1 MCLVSGTI
9 VNVSKWNWDGDHIVH
24 DCTVPSARNVIGSRK
39 KYPLDI
45 REFLVSEKNSVMSNT
60 LREDFP
66 KFLKRY
72 YSDRSGKKYSFFESK
87 QEGSFDFKVKVIT
100 NFVSQNIAYLPA
112 NGTDP
117 WLFPD
122 ETLCIKEG
130 DCEDRAF
137 LIASLMLASGISS
150 FNVRV
155 ALGKVKTV
163 LGNHEEKT
171 FDHVWVMYKNEIGR
185 WRVIDPLK
193 TKNYNKIS
201 QKVTESADNSQNQI
215 LKTEYIP
222 YYIFNDYH
230 LWSVNSSDIELK
242 RFHEYLSKKF
252 DFNRFHP
259 TFAGEVHK
267 SILEIAL
274 KGAEQKILDWIDSRF
289 WMGIIDVQDMPNI
302 YHPFD
307 HFDNSYIKE
316 GWEQVFNNL
325 RTFEKDNEKYLDNF
339 GKAAHAIADFY
350 AHTTYAHF
358 ANRTMYSFNGT
369 NTNTEILDITELL
382 NQFDPDNLSIKN
394 RIHYDMQSNDLQ
406 NRILKFNLND
416 TLFSYNKSYCDK
428 GDKQKFSGIIK
439 NLNGKVISGRYAQ
452 PGGSIFSN
460 DSQDTIELLIDF
472 PDDLTETD
480 QQKRDFVYR
489 AAAPHHNEIGVDK
502 HSKSSEHQLYRNETD
517 YNIQYKL
524 RRRAAILHIRD
535 AFKKHYNGNNPI
547 NTELSD
553 IDLINGELG

>member
-24 DCTVPSARNVIGSRK
+24 DCTVPSAREVIGYHK

-45 REFLVSEKNSVMSNT
+45 REFLISEKNSTMRNT
-60 LREDFP
+60 LSKDFP

-72 YSDRSGKKYSFFESK
+72 YSDKKGKKYSFFESK
-87 QEGSFDFKVKVIT
+87 EEGSFDFKAKLIT
-100 NFVSQNIAYLPA
+100 NFVAQNIEYKPA
-112 NGTDP
+112 DGTDP

-155 ALGKVKTV
+155 ALGKVKTLFSNNEV
-163 LGNHEEKT
+163 RI

-193 TKNYNKIS
+193 TKYFNNTS
-201 QKVTESADNSQNQI
+201 PKVTAGADNLQNQI

-242 RFHEYLSKKF
+242 RFHKYISEKF

-267 SILEIAL
+267 SILEVAL
-274 KGAEQKILDWIDSRF
+274 KGSEQRIVDWIDTRF
-289 WMGIIDVQDMPNI
+289 WMGFIDVQDMPNI
-302 YHPFD
+302 YHPCD

-316 GWEQVFNNL
+316 GWERVFNNL
-325 RTFEKDNEKYLDNF
+325 KTFEKDNIKYLDNF

-358 ANRTMYSFNGT
+358 ANRTMYTFNGT
-369 NTNTEILDITELL
+369 NTTTEILDISELL
-382 NQFDPDNLSIKN
+382 DNFNPDNLSIKS
-394 RIHYDMQSNDLQ
+394 RINYDMKSDDTVNK
-406 NRILKFNLND
+406 ILRFDLND
-416 TLFSYNKSYCDK
+416 KNFSYNKSYCNK
-428 GDKQKFSGIIK
+428 GDTKKFNTIIN
-439 NLNGKVISGRYAQ
+439 NLKGKIISGRYAQ

-460 DSQDTIELLIDF
+460 DSKDTIELFIDF
-472 PDDLTETD
+472 PDNLLETNK
-480 QQKRDFVYR
+480 QKRDFINR
-489 AAAPHHNEIGVDK
+489 AAAPHHNEIAVDK
-502 HSKSSEHQLYRNETD
+502 PEKNTEHQLYKNNND
-517 YNIQYKL
+517 FSNQYKL

-535 AFKKHYNGNNPI
+535 AFRKYYNGNIPI
-547 NTELSD
+547 NTDLSEN
-553 IDLINGELG
+553 DLMSGELG